1 MNISTSPEPRP
12 KRVSEPSHAHRR
24 QRIDQLAGLISSEKT
39 APERCLSTSQLL
51 ERMGDAYGDTDRKAR
66 LRLLQLD
73 LEHLCREARIEAVN
87 PGGRPLRYRRCGYE
101 EAKRR
106 DAWSQALGSIRDLID
121 EVERDPQLTRLWER
135 LLYSPDSPVLAAD
148 RLRVVP
154 DTLRLQPPLLYSQVL
169 RDALNALAYG
179 YVLQVNYRNREGKA
193 SSPQLHP
200 QALILRGPI
209 PYLLALKNDE
219 DQPVRFY
226 ALHRMTDTRIL
237 DEVVAR
243 QADDFDLD
251 KAAQLGILDFGR
263 GELIELELRVGGY
276 IADLLESCALGMGQ
290 SLQDEPD
297 GSAFTYRVTTTVP
310 STGQLLR
317 WLLAAGPN
325 VEVLAPADLRQ
336 KVAWQTWYAAFLYD
350 EDEDEEDA

>member
-24 QRIDQLAGLISSEKT
+24 QRIDQLVGLISSEKT
-39 APERCLSTSQLL
+39 APERCLSTAQLL

-121 EVERDPQLTRLWER
+121 EIERDPQLTRLWER

-179 YVLQVNYRNREGKA
+179 CVLQVEYRNRA
-193 SSPQLHP
+193 NARSSPRLHP

-219 DQPVRFY
+219 DTPVRFY
-226 ALHRMTDTRIL
+226 ALHRMTDTRLL
-237 DEVVAR
+237 DDVVAR
-243 QADDFDLD
+243 QAVDFDLD
-251 KAAQLGILDFGR
+251 AAAQRGLLDFGR
-263 GELIELELRVGGY
+263 GALITLELRVRGY
-276 IADLLESCALGMGQ
+276 IADLLETCALGTGQ
-290 SLQDEPD
+290 RLCVESEHSD
-297 GSAFTYRVTTTVP
+297 FTHRITATVP
-310 STGQLLR
+310 SSDALLR
-317 WLLAAGPN
+317 WLLAAGDN
-325 VEVLAPADLRQ
+325 VEVLSPEDLRQ
-336 KVAWQTWYAAFLYD
+336 TVAAQTWAAACLYY